1 MAKLTAAK
9 IKSLTKPKM
18 HGDGGGLYLRVA
30 PGGSKQWVQRIV
42 VNGKRRDLGLG
53 GYPLRTLAEA
63 RDIAFQNRRAARLEG
78 RDIMAEKRRAAVPT
92 FKVAAER
99 FYQENKAKWKSEKH
113 AKNWIQIVSKYAFSV
128 IGERRVDEITR
139 ADVLSVLTPIWTAK
153 AETAKRLRRYIRNV
167 FAAATAHGWRE
178 DDPADERISA
188 ALPRTP
194 KVAAHF
200 RALPYGEISGALE
213 IIESCGA
220 SDYAKLAI
228 RFLVLTAARSGEV
241 RGAKWAE
248 IDMANRTWKIPGER
262 MKSGREHRVPLS
274 DEAVAVLEKARE
286 IADGGGF
293 IFPSPVRRG
302 QPMSDMTMT
311 KIMRDTGLAS
321 KATIHGMR
329 SAFRDWA
336 AEIGQPREIA
346 EAALAHAVGGVEGSY
361 FRSDLFEQR
370 RNVMAEWGVFVEPRK

>member
-9 IKSLTKPKM
+9 IKSLTKPGM
-18 HGDGGGLYLRVA
+18 HGDGDGLYLRVA
-30 PGGSKQWVQRIV
+30 PGGSRQWVQRIV

-53 GYPLRTLAEA
+53 GYPLRSLAEA
-63 RDIAFQNRRAARLEG
+63 RDVAFQNRRAARLEG
-78 RDIMAEKRRAAVPT
+78 RDILAEKRRAVMPT

-99 FYQENKAKWKSEKH
+99 FHEANKAKWRSEKH
-113 AKNWIQIVSKYAFSV
+113 AKNWIQIVSKYALPV
-128 IGERRVDEITR
+128 IGERRVDEIER
-139 ADVLSVLTPIWTAK
+139 EDVLEILTPLWGAK

-167 FAAATAHGWRE
+167 FAAAMAHGYRD

-213 IIESCGA
+213 IVSASGA
-220 SDYAKLAI
+220 SMSAKLAL

-241 RGAKWAE
+241 RGALWIE
-248 IDMANRTWKIPGER
+248 IDLEARTWKIPADR
-262 MKSGREHRVPLS
+262 MKSSREHRVPLS
-274 DEAVAVLEKARE
+274 DEAVATLERARE
-286 IADGGGF
+286 ITEGSDL

-302 QPMSDMTMT
+302 KPLSDMALT
-311 KIMRDTGLAS
+311 KILRDTGLAEKS
-321 KATIHGMR
+321 TIHGMR
-329 SAFRDWA
+329 SSFRDWC
-336 AEIGQPREIA
+336 AECGAPRELA
-346 EAALAHAVGGVEGSY
+346 EAALAHSVGGVEGSY

-370 RNVMAEWGVFVEPRK
+370 RSIMEAWGTFVTL